1 MEQVWKWFFQYDLWN
16 RDFRAPCDREHNI
29 SLMSFDKNSTFG
41 YFVWIMSHADIFWRS
56 GCVSEPTRKL
66 SQKTSI
72 RLPHR
77 GVPGRA
83 DPTPDVVKCAVSPL
97 AAPGKTRALLEPSV
111 LDVGANVVGGFV
123 RQNVDV
129 AVDFVVDA
137 VDVAVDAVDVA
148 VHVVVDVVDA
158 VDVAVDVVVDA
169 VDVAVDVVVDAVDAV
184 DVVDVVVDAVDVAVD
199 VVDVVVD
206 AVDVAG
212 VPAGTDADVVKV
224 HVVTY
229 MAGTQDAVA
238 FVGAFGDVVAAPGYV
253 LGVDASVDAADA
265 LTQASNEVAHHS
277 EPWTIK
283 KLQLCVCFFSI
294 LFHICVLTNISD
306 HVNFLRFFRTP
317 FHAKQGT
324 GCGGSCRA
332 CVRPR
337 SKCWSNWSLW
347 RASFLWIH
355 NCCSLCLLSHQ
366 QKSLRTELSPSSI
379 IFTRKVCHA
388 SSHEKKVWLKKNI
401 KHQNIIFFILHPPF
415 FSKAQVSGGI
425 RGTAGSI
432 DTLGPST
439 GMDLLG
445 RSTGAEIGVPGKEAM
460 LRFFVG
466 FSWSFAKTRS
476 WSLECFG
483 LEKTGSFGM

>member
-56 GCVSEPTRKL
+56 GCVSEPTKKIP
-66 SQKTSI
+66 QKTSI
-72 RLPHR
+72 CLPHR

-97 AAPGKTRALLEPSV
+97 AAPGKTRALLELSV

-129 AVDFVVDA
+129 AVDVVVDVAVDVVVDVVVDA
-137 VDVAVDAVDVA
+137 VDVVVDAVDAVDVA

-158 VDVAVDVVVDA
+158 VDVAVHVVVDVVDA
-169 VDVAVDVVVDAVDAV
+169 VDVAVHVVVD
-184 DVVDVVVDAVDVAVD
+184 VVDAVDVA
-199 VVDVVVD
+199 VDVVVD

-238 FVGAFGDVVAAPGYV
+238 FVVAFGDVVAAPGYV

-265 LTQASNEVAHHS
+265 LAQASNEVAQHS

-283 KLQLCVCFFSI
+283 KLQLCVFF
-294 LFHICVLTNISD
+294 FLT
-306 HVNFLRFFRTP
+306 
-317 FHAKQGT
+317 
-324 GCGGSCRA
+324 
-332 CVRPR
+332 
-337 SKCWSNWSLW
+337 
-347 RASFLWIH
+347 SFSH
-355 NCCSLCLLSHQ
+355 LCPDKHL
-366 QKSLRTELSPSSI
+366 PS
-379 IFTRKVCHA
+379 R
-388 SSHEKKVWLKKNI
+388 
-401 KHQNIIFFILHPPF
+401 Q
-415 FSKAQVSGGI
+415 FS
-425 RGTAGSI
+425 
-432 DTLGPST
+432 
-439 GMDLLG
+439 
-445 RSTGAEIGVPGKEAM
+445 
-460 LRFFVG
+460 
-466 FSWSFAKTRS
+466 
-476 WSLECFG
+476 
-483 LEKTGSFGM
+483 